1 MNLEDIYQSP
11 LVVDIAIGFIV
22 LETAWLWGV
31 QRVTGRGL
39 MVQDVLLTILSGLS
53 LMLALRCA
61 LTPGLWPGM
70 ALFLITAGLAHGAD
84 LRARGRSKALEQDN
98 QDEH

>member
-1 MNLEDIYQSP
+1 VSLEDIYQTP
-11 LVVDIAIGFIV
+11 LVVDIAIGFI
-22 LETAWLWGV
+22 LIETAALWAFH
-31 QRVTGRGL
+31 QITGRGL
-39 MVQDVLLTILSGLS
+39 AIQDFLLTVLSGLS

-84 LRARGRSKALEQDN
+84 LKARAKHKKDV
-98 QDEH
+98 H